1 MHAWLSGASP
11 CHNEDRQSCSD
22 NNPVRLIVEDST
34 GGSRGDIYIYIIIYN
49 INYIYICISANQFVC
64 FFTVSE
70 IGHDWLSGRPVLLMF
85 FLEFHMVVSG
95 PILIDEY
102 FEALRVEVPEKIMFC
117 IYENMLTTFS
127 VTCSNKSSPG

>member
-1 MHAWLSGASP
+1 
-11 CHNEDRQSCSD
+11 
-22 NNPVRLIVEDST
+22 
-34 GGSRGDIYIYIIIYN
+34 
-49 INYIYICISANQFVC
+49 
-64 FFTVSE
+64 
-70 IGHDWLSGRPVLLMF
+70 MF

>member
-22 NNPVRLIVEDST
+22 NNPVRLIVQDST
-34 GGSRGDIYIYIIIYN
+34 GGSRGDIYIIIYN
-49 INYIYICISANQFVC
+49 INYIYAYLRTSLFVFSQYLRLVMTGFQADLYC
-64 FFTVSE
+64 
-70 IGHDWLSGRPVLLMF
+70 LC

-102 FEALRVEVPEKIMFC
+102 FEALRAEVPEKIMFC

>member
-1 MHAWLSGASP
+1 MRTNL
-11 CHNEDRQSCSD
+11 
-22 NNPVRLIVEDST
+22 
-34 GGSRGDIYIYIIIYN
+34 
-49 INYIYICISANQFVC
+49 FV
-64 FFTVSE
+64 FFTISE
-70 IGHDWLSGRPVLLMF
+70 IGHDWLSGRPLLLIVF
-85 FLEFHMVVSG
+85 EFHMVVSG